1 MGALVGLIG
10 SHLETQGWREGD
22 IVVFVT
28 CKREARALL
37 YTSMADLRDWLVTGL
52 SRFFLI

>member
-10 SHLETQGWREGD
+10 SHLETQGLWEGD

-28 CKREARALL
+28 CEREARALL
-37 YTSMADLRDWLVTGL
+37 YPSMADFRDWLVTGL
-52 SRFFLI
+52 SQVSLI